1 MMNAVKGLPANI
13 KKKTVGGV
21 FFGYT
26 KNGQT
31 RGTIEGYPKDQLQ
44 VFCAETSPGKYSD
57 GVCGGGLNVNGGH
70 FVYMGNG
77 DGAKAVAFLKGKITP
92 ALGSKGGA

>member
-1 MMNAVKGLPANI
+1 MMNAVKGLPADI

-31 RGTIEGYPKDQLQ
+31 KGTIAGYPKDQLQ

-77 DGAKAVAFLKGKITP
+77 DGAKAVAFLKGKISA
-92 ALGSKGGA
+92 ALDGKGGA

>member
-1 MMNAVKGLPANI
+1 MMNAVKGLPAPI
-13 KKKTVGGV
+13 KAKTVAGV

-31 RGTIEGYPKDQLQ
+31 KGSIDGYPKDQLK

-57 GVCGGGLNVNGGH
+57 GVCGGGLNVNAGH

-77 DGAKAVAFLKGKITP
+77 DGAKAVAFLKSKIDP
-92 ALGSKGGA
+92 ALAAKGGA